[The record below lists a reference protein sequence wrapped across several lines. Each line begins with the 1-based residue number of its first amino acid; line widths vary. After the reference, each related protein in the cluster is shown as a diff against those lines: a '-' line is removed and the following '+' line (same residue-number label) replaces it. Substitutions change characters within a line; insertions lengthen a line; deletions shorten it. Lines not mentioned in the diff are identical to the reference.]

1 MANVV
6 TQNQI
11 TREIKGDIFAAL
23 RTALTAPASSK
34 SKKSWTEAFIEQMLA
49 EARKEPSGPLG
60 QLVAKQIMQE
70 DILSKLDAET
80 DKALA
85 KDVDFL
91 EYRLMKLLYDKQR
104 EVFLDDMIHKKIL
117 IGSRRIGKC
126 WGKGTLIRKFDGST
140 VAVEDIKVGDVL
152 MSPDSLPVTVLSTT
166 TGKDT
171 MYKVYANVRNSKVE
185 FICNSAHILTVKRTC
200 KYTWRGYKF
209 GEVYDIPLNEFIS
222 FPKRE
227 QEHFSLY
234 RAEIE
239 YPEQKHNIDP
249 YLLGLWLGDGDK
261 NCPQITIED
270 QESDL
275 INYIKANYD
284 YYVKIDTRR
293 HNVKTYYLRG
303 IIDFFREENLIS
315 NKHIPKSYKIDSRE
329 NRLKVLAGLIDSDGY
344 LLKGMR
350 SIEISSSN
358 ETLKDDIFELCNSL
372 GFKTLIR
379 SKQAKLYGVP
389 KKVNYVITI
398 KGNLDEI
405 PNVLQRKHTSNSKQ
419 RPVYGFSIEE
429 IGPGDYYGFT
439 VTGNG
444 RVILADYIVTHNTTV
459 ATRLMVKDCIRPN
472 RHALFIGLK
481 FETAINLAFDETV
494 RVAESVG
501 LVITKKSKNDGNI
514 EFTNGSKITFKGN
527 YTVRDQDT
535 NFQGDH
541 YSLVVIDEVQSQ
553 KNVQHLI
560 DDLLRPAMTDY
571 PDSTMLLTGTP
582 PRIKGTYAEKI
593 WKEFKGW
600 KHYSWT
606 MAENPFI
613 INESHTVESIIEDI
627 CKEKGITPDAPFIKR
642 EYFGSWEYDLE
653 SMVFK
658 DYQKYK
664 EIPATFIPTDIA
676 IGTDYGFSDYNSII
690 ALAYNRTTS
699 QAYVIS
705 ERKFNKA
712 TVTDIINACK
722 EVFEY
727 CKKFA
732 IERNSN
738 FDFAK
743 LAFYCDTSDQS
754 ITYELNT
761 NYKIPAYNCYK
772 YDKKMAI
779 AQLSDW
785 CRTGKIMIPEDGILQ
800 DEFERTVYK
809 RDEQDNI
816 TSEIDD
822 DLFHPDAT
830 DALLYASR
838 QYAYDCGY
846 DSGGQSS
853 DKERKAEEARM
864 STLPSWARGDYD

>member
-1 MANVV
+1 
-6 TQNQI
+6 
-11 TREIKGDIFAAL
+11 
-23 RTALTAPASSK
+23 
-34 SKKSWTEAFIEQMLA
+34 
-49 EARKEPSGPLG
+49 
-60 QLVAKQIMQE
+60 MQE

-117 IGSRRIGKC
+117 IGSRRLGKT
-126 WGKGTLIRKFDGST
+126 TL
-140 VAVEDIKVGDVL
+140 
-152 MSPDSLPVTVLSTT
+152 
-166 TGKDT
+166 
-171 MYKVYANVRNSKVE
+171 
-185 FICNSAHILTVKRTC
+185 
-200 KYTWRGYKF
+200 
-209 GEVYDIPLNEFIS
+209 
-222 FPKRE
+222 
-227 QEHFSLY
+227 
-234 RAEIE
+234 
-239 YPEQKHNIDP
+239 
-249 YLLGLWLGDGDK
+249 
-261 NCPQITIED
+261 
-270 QESDL
+270 
-275 INYIKANYD
+275 
-284 YYVKIDTRR
+284 
-293 HNVKTYYLRG
+293 
-303 IIDFFREENLIS
+303 
-315 NKHIPKSYKIDSRE
+315 
-329 NRLKVLAGLIDSDGY
+329 
-344 LLKGMR
+344 
-350 SIEISSSN
+350 
-358 ETLKDDIFELCNSL
+358 
-372 GFKTLIR
+372 
-379 SKQAKLYGVP
+379 
-389 KKVNYVITI
+389 
-398 KGNLDEI
+398 
-405 PNVLQRKHTSNSKQ
+405 
-419 RPVYGFSIEE
+419 
-429 IGPGDYYGFT
+429 
-439 VTGNG
+439 
-444 RVILADYIVTHNTTV
+444 

-606 MAENPFI
+606 MADNPFI
-613 INESHTVESIIEDI
+613 INENHTVESIIEDI

-690 ALAYNRTTS
+690 ALAYNRTTN

-785 CRTGKIMIPEDGILQ
+785 CRTGKIMIPEDGVLQ

>member
-11 TREIKGDIFAAL
+11 NKAVKGDIYAAL

-117 IGSRRIGKC
+117 IGSRRIGKT
-126 WGKGTLIRKFDGST
+126 TLS
-140 VAVEDIKVGDVL
+140 
-152 MSPDSLPVTVLSTT
+152 
-166 TGKDT
+166 
-171 MYKVYANVRNSKVE
+171 
-185 FICNSAHILTVKRTC
+185 
-200 KYTWRGYKF
+200 
-209 GEVYDIPLNEFIS
+209 
-222 FPKRE
+222 
-227 QEHFSLY
+227 
-234 RAEIE
+234 
-239 YPEQKHNIDP
+239 
-249 YLLGLWLGDGDK
+249 
-261 NCPQITIED
+261 
-270 QESDL
+270 
-275 INYIKANYD
+275 
-284 YYVKIDTRR
+284 
-293 HNVKTYYLRG
+293 
-303 IIDFFREENLIS
+303 
-315 NKHIPKSYKIDSRE
+315 
-329 NRLKVLAGLIDSDGY
+329 
-344 LLKGMR
+344 
-350 SIEISSSN
+350 
-358 ETLKDDIFELCNSL
+358 
-372 GFKTLIR
+372 
-379 SKQAKLYGVP
+379 
-389 KKVNYVITI
+389 
-398 KGNLDEI
+398 
-405 PNVLQRKHTSNSKQ
+405 
-419 RPVYGFSIEE
+419 
-429 IGPGDYYGFT
+429 
-439 VTGNG
+439 
-444 RVILADYIVTHNTTV
+444 
-459 ATRLMVKDCIRPN
+459 TRLMVKDCIRPN

-613 INESHTVESIIEDI
+613 INENHTVESIIEDI
-627 CKEKGITPDAPFIKR
+627 CREKGITPDTPFIKR

-664 EIPATFIPTDIA
+664 EIPVTFIPTDIA

>member
-117 IGSRRIGKC
+117 IGSRRLGKT
-126 WGKGTLIRKFDGST
+126 TL
-140 VAVEDIKVGDVL
+140 
-152 MSPDSLPVTVLSTT
+152 
-166 TGKDT
+166 
-171 MYKVYANVRNSKVE
+171 
-185 FICNSAHILTVKRTC
+185 
-200 KYTWRGYKF
+200 
-209 GEVYDIPLNEFIS
+209 
-222 FPKRE
+222 
-227 QEHFSLY
+227 
-234 RAEIE
+234 
-239 YPEQKHNIDP
+239 
-249 YLLGLWLGDGDK
+249 
-261 NCPQITIED
+261 
-270 QESDL
+270 
-275 INYIKANYD
+275 
-284 YYVKIDTRR
+284 
-293 HNVKTYYLRG
+293 
-303 IIDFFREENLIS
+303 
-315 NKHIPKSYKIDSRE
+315 
-329 NRLKVLAGLIDSDGY
+329 
-344 LLKGMR
+344 
-350 SIEISSSN
+350 
-358 ETLKDDIFELCNSL
+358 
-372 GFKTLIR
+372 
-379 SKQAKLYGVP
+379 
-389 KKVNYVITI
+389 
-398 KGNLDEI
+398 
-405 PNVLQRKHTSNSKQ
+405 
-419 RPVYGFSIEE
+419 
-429 IGPGDYYGFT
+429 
-439 VTGNG
+439 
-444 RVILADYIVTHNTTV
+444 

-560 DDLLRPAMTDY
+560 DDLLRPAMADY

-606 MAENPFI
+606 MADNPFI
-613 INESHTVESIIEDI
+613 INENHTVESIIEDI
-627 CKEKGITPDAPFIKR
+627 CKEKGITPDTPFIKR

-722 EVFEY
+722 EVFEF

>member
-34 SKKSWTEAFIEQMLA
+34 SKKSWTEAFIEQMLS

-117 IGSRRIGKC
+117 IGSRRIGKT
-126 WGKGTLIRKFDGST
+126 TL
-140 VAVEDIKVGDVL
+140 
-152 MSPDSLPVTVLSTT
+152 
-166 TGKDT
+166 
-171 MYKVYANVRNSKVE
+171 
-185 FICNSAHILTVKRTC
+185 
-200 KYTWRGYKF
+200 
-209 GEVYDIPLNEFIS
+209 
-222 FPKRE
+222 
-227 QEHFSLY
+227 
-234 RAEIE
+234 
-239 YPEQKHNIDP
+239 
-249 YLLGLWLGDGDK
+249 
-261 NCPQITIED
+261 
-270 QESDL
+270 
-275 INYIKANYD
+275 
-284 YYVKIDTRR
+284 
-293 HNVKTYYLRG
+293 
-303 IIDFFREENLIS
+303 
-315 NKHIPKSYKIDSRE
+315 
-329 NRLKVLAGLIDSDGY
+329 
-344 LLKGMR
+344 
-350 SIEISSSN
+350 
-358 ETLKDDIFELCNSL
+358 
-372 GFKTLIR
+372 
-379 SKQAKLYGVP
+379 
-389 KKVNYVITI
+389 
-398 KGNLDEI
+398 
-405 PNVLQRKHTSNSKQ
+405 
-419 RPVYGFSIEE
+419 
-429 IGPGDYYGFT
+429 
-439 VTGNG
+439 
-444 RVILADYIVTHNTTV
+444 

-481 FETAINLAFDETV
+481 FETAINLAFDETL

-501 LVITKKSKNDGNI
+501 LVISKKSKNDGNI

-541 YSLVVIDEVQSQ
+541 YSLVIIDEVQSQ

-606 MAENPFI
+606 MADNPFI
-613 INESHTVESIIEDI
+613 INENHTVESIIEDI
-627 CKEKGITPDAPFIKR
+627 CKEKGITPDTPFIKR

-699 QAYVIS
+699 QAYVIN

-779 AQLSDW
+779 AQLADW
-785 CRTGKIMIPEDGILQ
+785 CRTGKIMIPEDGVLQ

-846 DSGGQSS
+846 DSGGQST

>member
-6 TQNQI
+6 TQNQV
-11 TREIKGDIFAAL
+11 TRAIKGDIYSAL
-23 RTALTAPASSK
+23 RSALVAPSSSK
-34 SKKSWTEAFIEQMLA
+34 SKKSWTESFIEQMLS
-49 EARKEPSGPLG
+49 EAKKEPSGPLG

-91 EYRLMKLLYDKQR
+91 EYRLMKQLYDRQR
-104 EVFLDDMIHKKIL
+104 DVYLDDMIHKKII
-117 IGSRRIGKC
+117 IGSRRIGKT
-126 WGKGTLIRKFDGST
+126 TL
-140 VAVEDIKVGDVL
+140 
-152 MSPDSLPVTVLSTT
+152 
-166 TGKDT
+166 
-171 MYKVYANVRNSKVE
+171 
-185 FICNSAHILTVKRTC
+185 
-200 KYTWRGYKF
+200 
-209 GEVYDIPLNEFIS
+209 
-222 FPKRE
+222 
-227 QEHFSLY
+227 
-234 RAEIE
+234 
-239 YPEQKHNIDP
+239 
-249 YLLGLWLGDGDK
+249 
-261 NCPQITIED
+261 
-270 QESDL
+270 
-275 INYIKANYD
+275 
-284 YYVKIDTRR
+284 
-293 HNVKTYYLRG
+293 
-303 IIDFFREENLIS
+303 
-315 NKHIPKSYKIDSRE
+315 
-329 NRLKVLAGLIDSDGY
+329 
-344 LLKGMR
+344 
-350 SIEISSSN
+350 
-358 ETLKDDIFELCNSL
+358 
-372 GFKTLIR
+372 
-379 SKQAKLYGVP
+379 
-389 KKVNYVITI
+389 
-398 KGNLDEI
+398 
-405 PNVLQRKHTSNSKQ
+405 
-419 RPVYGFSIEE
+419 
-429 IGPGDYYGFT
+429 
-439 VTGNG
+439 
-444 RVILADYIVTHNTTV
+444 

-494 RVAESVG
+494 RMAESIG

-541 YSLVVIDEVQSQ
+541 YSLVIVDEVQSQ
-553 KNVQHLI
+553 KNVQHLL
-560 DDLLRPAMTDY
+560 DDLIRPAMSDY
-571 PDSTMLLTGTP
+571 ADSTIVLTGTP
-582 PRIKGTYAEKI
+582 PRIKGTYAEKV

-613 INESHTVESIIEDI
+613 INENHTVESMIEDI
-627 CKEKGITPDAPFIKR
+627 CREKEITPDAPFIKR
-642 EYFGSWEYDLE
+642 EYFGSWEYDTE

-658 DYQKYK
+658 DFKVYK
-664 EIPATFIPTDIA
+664 ELPKTFIPTDIA

-690 ALAYNRTTS
+690 ALAYNRTTG
-699 QAYVIS
+699 QAYVIN
-705 ERKFNKA
+705 EKKFNKA

-722 EVFEY
+722 EVYEF

-785 CRTGKIMIPEDGILQ
+785 CRTGKIMVLENGALQ

-822 DLFHPDAT
+822 DLFHPDAM

-846 DSGGQSS
+846 EIGGESS
-853 DKERKAEEARM
+853 DKERKAEEAKM
-864 STLPSWARGDYD
+864 ATLPSWARGDYE

>member
-1 MANVV
+1 MANIV
-6 TQNQI
+6 TQKQI
-11 TREIKGDIFAAL
+11 NKQVKGDIYAAL

-34 SKKSWTEAFIEQMLA
+34 SKQSWTEAFIKQMLD

-60 QLVAKQIMQE
+60 QLVARQIMQE
-70 DILSKLDAET
+70 DILTKLDAET

-117 IGSRRIGKC
+117 IGSRRIGKT
-126 WGKGTLIRKFDGST
+126 TL
-140 VAVEDIKVGDVL
+140 
-152 MSPDSLPVTVLSTT
+152 
-166 TGKDT
+166 
-171 MYKVYANVRNSKVE
+171 
-185 FICNSAHILTVKRTC
+185 
-200 KYTWRGYKF
+200 
-209 GEVYDIPLNEFIS
+209 
-222 FPKRE
+222 
-227 QEHFSLY
+227 
-234 RAEIE
+234 
-239 YPEQKHNIDP
+239 
-249 YLLGLWLGDGDK
+249 
-261 NCPQITIED
+261 
-270 QESDL
+270 
-275 INYIKANYD
+275 
-284 YYVKIDTRR
+284 
-293 HNVKTYYLRG
+293 
-303 IIDFFREENLIS
+303 
-315 NKHIPKSYKIDSRE
+315 
-329 NRLKVLAGLIDSDGY
+329 
-344 LLKGMR
+344 
-350 SIEISSSN
+350 
-358 ETLKDDIFELCNSL
+358 
-372 GFKTLIR
+372 
-379 SKQAKLYGVP
+379 
-389 KKVNYVITI
+389 
-398 KGNLDEI
+398 
-405 PNVLQRKHTSNSKQ
+405 
-419 RPVYGFSIEE
+419 
-429 IGPGDYYGFT
+429 
-439 VTGNG
+439 
-444 RVILADYIVTHNTTV
+444 

-481 FETAINLAFDETV
+481 FETAINLAFDETL

-501 LVITKKSKNDGNI
+501 LVISKKSKNDGNI

-541 YSLVVIDEVQSQ
+541 YSLVIIDEVQSQ

-606 MAENPFI
+606 MESNPFI
-613 INESHTVESIIEDI
+613 INENHTVESIIEDI

-642 EYFGSWEYDLE
+642 VYFGSWEYDTDA
-653 SMVFK
+653 MVFK
-658 DYQKYK
+658 GYQKYK

-690 ALAYNRTTS
+690 ALAYNRTTG
-699 QAYVIS
+699 QAYVIN
-705 ERKFNKA
+705 EKKFNKA
-712 TVTDIINACK
+712 TVTDIVNACK
-722 EVFEY
+722 EVFEF

-779 AQLSDW
+779 AQLADW
-785 CRTGKIMIPEDGILQ
+785 CRTGKILVLEDGALQ

-809 RDEQDNI
+809 RDDQDNI

-838 QYAYDCGY
+838 QFAYDCGY
-846 DSGGQSS
+846 ESGGQST

-864 STLPSWARGDYD
+864 STLPSWARGDYE

>member
-117 IGSRRIGKC
+117 IGSRRIGKT
-126 WGKGTLIRKFDGST
+126 TL
-140 VAVEDIKVGDVL
+140 
-152 MSPDSLPVTVLSTT
+152 
-166 TGKDT
+166 
-171 MYKVYANVRNSKVE
+171 
-185 FICNSAHILTVKRTC
+185 
-200 KYTWRGYKF
+200 
-209 GEVYDIPLNEFIS
+209 
-222 FPKRE
+222 
-227 QEHFSLY
+227 
-234 RAEIE
+234 
-239 YPEQKHNIDP
+239 
-249 YLLGLWLGDGDK
+249 
-261 NCPQITIED
+261 
-270 QESDL
+270 
-275 INYIKANYD
+275 
-284 YYVKIDTRR
+284 
-293 HNVKTYYLRG
+293 
-303 IIDFFREENLIS
+303 
-315 NKHIPKSYKIDSRE
+315 
-329 NRLKVLAGLIDSDGY
+329 
-344 LLKGMR
+344 
-350 SIEISSSN
+350 
-358 ETLKDDIFELCNSL
+358 
-372 GFKTLIR
+372 
-379 SKQAKLYGVP
+379 
-389 KKVNYVITI
+389 
-398 KGNLDEI
+398 
-405 PNVLQRKHTSNSKQ
+405 
-419 RPVYGFSIEE
+419 
-429 IGPGDYYGFT
+429 
-439 VTGNG
+439 
-444 RVILADYIVTHNTTV
+444 

-481 FETAINLAFDETV
+481 FETAINLAFDETL

-501 LVITKKSKNDGNI
+501 LVISKKSKNDGNI

-541 YSLVVIDEVQSQ
+541 YSLVIIDEVQSQ

-606 MAENPFI
+606 MADNPFI
-613 INESHTVESIIEDI
+613 INENHTVESIIEDI
-627 CKEKGITPDAPFIKR
+627 CKEKGITPDTPFIKR

-779 AQLSDW
+779 AQLADW
-785 CRTGKIMIPEDGILQ
+785 CRTGKIMIPEDGVLQ

>member
-117 IGSRRIGKC
+117 IGSRRLGKT
-126 WGKGTLIRKFDGST
+126 TL
-140 VAVEDIKVGDVL
+140 
-152 MSPDSLPVTVLSTT
+152 
-166 TGKDT
+166 
-171 MYKVYANVRNSKVE
+171 
-185 FICNSAHILTVKRTC
+185 
-200 KYTWRGYKF
+200 
-209 GEVYDIPLNEFIS
+209 
-222 FPKRE
+222 
-227 QEHFSLY
+227 
-234 RAEIE
+234 
-239 YPEQKHNIDP
+239 
-249 YLLGLWLGDGDK
+249 
-261 NCPQITIED
+261 
-270 QESDL
+270 
-275 INYIKANYD
+275 
-284 YYVKIDTRR
+284 
-293 HNVKTYYLRG
+293 
-303 IIDFFREENLIS
+303 
-315 NKHIPKSYKIDSRE
+315 
-329 NRLKVLAGLIDSDGY
+329 
-344 LLKGMR
+344 
-350 SIEISSSN
+350 
-358 ETLKDDIFELCNSL
+358 
-372 GFKTLIR
+372 
-379 SKQAKLYGVP
+379 
-389 KKVNYVITI
+389 
-398 KGNLDEI
+398 
-405 PNVLQRKHTSNSKQ
+405 
-419 RPVYGFSIEE
+419 
-429 IGPGDYYGFT
+429 
-439 VTGNG
+439 
-444 RVILADYIVTHNTTV
+444 

-560 DDLLRPAMTDY
+560 DDLLRPAMADY

-606 MAENPFI
+606 MADNPFI
-613 INESHTVESIIEDI
+613 INENHTVESIIEDI
-627 CKEKGITPDAPFIKR
+627 CKEKGITPDTPFIKR

-699 QAYVIS
+699 QAYVIN

-722 EVFEY
+722 EVFEF

-779 AQLSDW
+779 AQLADW

>member
-1 MANVV
+1 MTNVV

-11 TREIKGDIFAAL
+11 TREIKGDIYAAL

-70 DILSKLDAET
+70 DILTKLDAET

-117 IGSRRIGKC
+117 IGSRRIGKT
-126 WGKGTLIRKFDGST
+126 TL
-140 VAVEDIKVGDVL
+140 
-152 MSPDSLPVTVLSTT
+152 
-166 TGKDT
+166 
-171 MYKVYANVRNSKVE
+171 
-185 FICNSAHILTVKRTC
+185 
-200 KYTWRGYKF
+200 
-209 GEVYDIPLNEFIS
+209 
-222 FPKRE
+222 
-227 QEHFSLY
+227 
-234 RAEIE
+234 
-239 YPEQKHNIDP
+239 
-249 YLLGLWLGDGDK
+249 
-261 NCPQITIED
+261 
-270 QESDL
+270 
-275 INYIKANYD
+275 
-284 YYVKIDTRR
+284 
-293 HNVKTYYLRG
+293 
-303 IIDFFREENLIS
+303 
-315 NKHIPKSYKIDSRE
+315 
-329 NRLKVLAGLIDSDGY
+329 
-344 LLKGMR
+344 
-350 SIEISSSN
+350 
-358 ETLKDDIFELCNSL
+358 
-372 GFKTLIR
+372 
-379 SKQAKLYGVP
+379 
-389 KKVNYVITI
+389 
-398 KGNLDEI
+398 
-405 PNVLQRKHTSNSKQ
+405 
-419 RPVYGFSIEE
+419 
-429 IGPGDYYGFT
+429 
-439 VTGNG
+439 
-444 RVILADYIVTHNTTV
+444 

-481 FETAINLAFDETV
+481 FETAINLAFDETL

-501 LVITKKSKNDGNI
+501 LVISKKSKNDGNI

-541 YSLVVIDEVQSQ
+541 YSLVIIDEVQSQ

-606 MAENPFI
+606 MESNPFI
-613 INESHTVESIIEDI
+613 INENHTVESIIEDI
-627 CKEKGITPDAPFIKR
+627 CKEKGITPDTPFIKR

-738 FDFAK
+738 FDFSK

-846 DSGGQSS
+846 DSGGQST

>member
-1 MANVV
+1 MTNVV
-6 TQNQI
+6 TQNKI
-11 TREIKGDIFAAL
+11 TREIKGDIYAAL

-117 IGSRRIGKC
+117 IGSRRIGKT
-126 WGKGTLIRKFDGST
+126 TLS
-140 VAVEDIKVGDVL
+140 
-152 MSPDSLPVTVLSTT
+152 
-166 TGKDT
+166 
-171 MYKVYANVRNSKVE
+171 
-185 FICNSAHILTVKRTC
+185 
-200 KYTWRGYKF
+200 
-209 GEVYDIPLNEFIS
+209 
-222 FPKRE
+222 
-227 QEHFSLY
+227 
-234 RAEIE
+234 
-239 YPEQKHNIDP
+239 
-249 YLLGLWLGDGDK
+249 
-261 NCPQITIED
+261 
-270 QESDL
+270 
-275 INYIKANYD
+275 
-284 YYVKIDTRR
+284 
-293 HNVKTYYLRG
+293 
-303 IIDFFREENLIS
+303 
-315 NKHIPKSYKIDSRE
+315 
-329 NRLKVLAGLIDSDGY
+329 
-344 LLKGMR
+344 
-350 SIEISSSN
+350 
-358 ETLKDDIFELCNSL
+358 
-372 GFKTLIR
+372 
-379 SKQAKLYGVP
+379 
-389 KKVNYVITI
+389 
-398 KGNLDEI
+398 
-405 PNVLQRKHTSNSKQ
+405 
-419 RPVYGFSIEE
+419 
-429 IGPGDYYGFT
+429 
-439 VTGNG
+439 
-444 RVILADYIVTHNTTV
+444 
-459 ATRLMVKDCIRPN
+459 TRLMVKDCIRPN

-613 INESHTVESIIEDI
+613 INENHTVESIIEDI
-627 CKEKGITPDAPFIKR
+627 CREKGITPDTPFIKR

>member
-1 MANVV
+1 MANNVV

-11 TREIKGDIFAAL
+11 TRAIKGDIYSAL
-23 RTALTAPASSK
+23 RSALVAPSSSK
-34 SKKSWTEAFIEQMLA
+34 SKKSWTESFIEQMLS
-49 EARKEPSGPLG
+49 EAKKEPSGPLG
-60 QLVAKQIMQE
+60 QLVARQIMQE

-91 EYRLMKLLYDKQR
+91 EYRLMKQLYDRQR
-104 EVFLDDMIHKKIL
+104 DVYLDDMIHKKII
-117 IGSRRIGKC
+117 IGSRRIGKT
-126 WGKGTLIRKFDGST
+126 TL
-140 VAVEDIKVGDVL
+140 
-152 MSPDSLPVTVLSTT
+152 
-166 TGKDT
+166 
-171 MYKVYANVRNSKVE
+171 
-185 FICNSAHILTVKRTC
+185 
-200 KYTWRGYKF
+200 
-209 GEVYDIPLNEFIS
+209 
-222 FPKRE
+222 
-227 QEHFSLY
+227 
-234 RAEIE
+234 
-239 YPEQKHNIDP
+239 
-249 YLLGLWLGDGDK
+249 
-261 NCPQITIED
+261 
-270 QESDL
+270 
-275 INYIKANYD
+275 
-284 YYVKIDTRR
+284 
-293 HNVKTYYLRG
+293 
-303 IIDFFREENLIS
+303 
-315 NKHIPKSYKIDSRE
+315 
-329 NRLKVLAGLIDSDGY
+329 
-344 LLKGMR
+344 
-350 SIEISSSN
+350 
-358 ETLKDDIFELCNSL
+358 
-372 GFKTLIR
+372 
-379 SKQAKLYGVP
+379 
-389 KKVNYVITI
+389 
-398 KGNLDEI
+398 
-405 PNVLQRKHTSNSKQ
+405 
-419 RPVYGFSIEE
+419 
-429 IGPGDYYGFT
+429 
-439 VTGNG
+439 
-444 RVILADYIVTHNTTV
+444 

-494 RVAESVG
+494 RMAESIG

-541 YSLVVIDEVQSQ
+541 YSLVIVDEVQSQ
-553 KNVQHLI
+553 KNVQHLL
-560 DDLLRPAMTDY
+560 DDLIRPAMSDY
-571 PDSTMLLTGTP
+571 ADSTIVLTGTP
-582 PRIKGTYAEKI
+582 PRIKGTYAEKV

-613 INESHTVESIIEDI
+613 INENHTVDSMIEDI
-627 CKEKGITPDAPFIKR
+627 CREKGITPDAPFIKR
-642 EYFGSWEYDLE
+642 EYFGSWEYDTE

-658 DYQKYK
+658 DFKTYK
-664 EIPATFIPTDIA
+664 ELPKTFIPTDIA

-690 ALAYNRTTS
+690 ALAYNRTTG
-699 QAYVIS
+699 QAYVIN
-705 ERKFNKA
+705 EKKFNKA
-712 TVTDIINACK
+712 TVTDIIGACK
-722 EVFEY
+722 EVYEF

-761 NYKIPAYNCYK
+761 NYKIPAFNCYK

-785 CRTGKIMIPEDGILQ
+785 CRTGKIMVLENGALQ

-822 DLFHPDAT
+822 DLFHPDAM

-846 DSGGQSS
+846 ESGGEST
-853 DKERKAEEARM
+853 DKERKAEEAKM
-864 STLPSWARGDYD
+864 ATLPSWARGDYE

>member
-1 MANVV
+1 MANNVV
-6 TQNQI
+6 TQNQV
-11 TREIKGDIFAAL
+11 TRQIKGDIYSAL
-23 RTALTAPASSK
+23 RSALVAPSSSK
-34 SKKSWTEAFIEQMLA
+34 SKKSWTESFIEQMLS
-49 EARKEPSGPLG
+49 EAKKEPSGPLG

-91 EYRLMKLLYDKQR
+91 EYRLMKQLYDRQR
-104 EVFLDDMIHKKIL
+104 DVYLDDMIHKKII
-117 IGSRRIGKC
+117 IGSRRIGKT
-126 WGKGTLIRKFDGST
+126 TL
-140 VAVEDIKVGDVL
+140 
-152 MSPDSLPVTVLSTT
+152 
-166 TGKDT
+166 
-171 MYKVYANVRNSKVE
+171 
-185 FICNSAHILTVKRTC
+185 
-200 KYTWRGYKF
+200 
-209 GEVYDIPLNEFIS
+209 
-222 FPKRE
+222 
-227 QEHFSLY
+227 
-234 RAEIE
+234 
-239 YPEQKHNIDP
+239 
-249 YLLGLWLGDGDK
+249 
-261 NCPQITIED
+261 
-270 QESDL
+270 
-275 INYIKANYD
+275 
-284 YYVKIDTRR
+284 
-293 HNVKTYYLRG
+293 
-303 IIDFFREENLIS
+303 
-315 NKHIPKSYKIDSRE
+315 
-329 NRLKVLAGLIDSDGY
+329 
-344 LLKGMR
+344 
-350 SIEISSSN
+350 
-358 ETLKDDIFELCNSL
+358 
-372 GFKTLIR
+372 
-379 SKQAKLYGVP
+379 
-389 KKVNYVITI
+389 
-398 KGNLDEI
+398 
-405 PNVLQRKHTSNSKQ
+405 
-419 RPVYGFSIEE
+419 
-429 IGPGDYYGFT
+429 
-439 VTGNG
+439 
-444 RVILADYIVTHNTTV
+444 

-494 RVAESVG
+494 RMAESIG

-541 YSLVVIDEVQSQ
+541 YSLVIVDEVQSQ
-553 KNVQHLI
+553 KNVQHLL
-560 DDLLRPAMTDY
+560 DDLIRPAMSDY
-571 PDSTMLLTGTP
+571 ADSTIVLTGTP
-582 PRIKGTYAEKI
+582 PRIKGTYAEKV

-613 INESHTVESIIEDI
+613 INENHTVESMIEDI
-627 CKEKGITPDAPFIKR
+627 CREKGITPDAPFIKR
-642 EYFGSWEYDLE
+642 EYFGSWEYDTE

-658 DYQKYK
+658 DFKVYK
-664 EIPATFIPTDIA
+664 ELPKTFIPTDIA

-690 ALAYNRTTS
+690 ALAYNRTTG
-699 QAYVIS
+699 QAYVIN
-705 ERKFNKA
+705 EKKFNKA

-722 EVFEY
+722 EVYEF

-785 CRTGKIMIPEDGILQ
+785 CRTGKIMVLENGALQ

-822 DLFHPDAT
+822 DLFHPDAM

-846 DSGGQSS
+846 EIGGEST
-853 DKERKAEEARM
+853 DKERKAEEAKM
-864 STLPSWARGDYD
+864 ATLPSWARGDYE

>member
-117 IGSRRIGKC
+117 IGSRRIGKT
-126 WGKGTLIRKFDGST
+126 TLS
-140 VAVEDIKVGDVL
+140 
-152 MSPDSLPVTVLSTT
+152 
-166 TGKDT
+166 
-171 MYKVYANVRNSKVE
+171 
-185 FICNSAHILTVKRTC
+185 
-200 KYTWRGYKF
+200 
-209 GEVYDIPLNEFIS
+209 
-222 FPKRE
+222 
-227 QEHFSLY
+227 
-234 RAEIE
+234 
-239 YPEQKHNIDP
+239 
-249 YLLGLWLGDGDK
+249 
-261 NCPQITIED
+261 
-270 QESDL
+270 
-275 INYIKANYD
+275 
-284 YYVKIDTRR
+284 
-293 HNVKTYYLRG
+293 
-303 IIDFFREENLIS
+303 
-315 NKHIPKSYKIDSRE
+315 
-329 NRLKVLAGLIDSDGY
+329 
-344 LLKGMR
+344 
-350 SIEISSSN
+350 
-358 ETLKDDIFELCNSL
+358 
-372 GFKTLIR
+372 
-379 SKQAKLYGVP
+379 
-389 KKVNYVITI
+389 
-398 KGNLDEI
+398 
-405 PNVLQRKHTSNSKQ
+405 
-419 RPVYGFSIEE
+419 
-429 IGPGDYYGFT
+429 
-439 VTGNG
+439 
-444 RVILADYIVTHNTTV
+444 
-459 ATRLMVKDCIRPN
+459 TRLMVKDCIRPN

-613 INESHTVESIIEDI
+613 INENHTVESIIEDI
-627 CKEKGITPDAPFIKR
+627 CREKGITPDTPFIKR

-664 EIPATFIPTDIA
+664 EIPAAFIPTDIA

>member
-6 TQNQI
+6 TQNKI
-11 TREIKGDIFAAL
+11 TREIKGDIYSAL

-85 KDVDFL
+85 KDIDFL

-117 IGSRRIGKC
+117 IGSRRIGKT
-126 WGKGTLIRKFDGST
+126 TL
-140 VAVEDIKVGDVL
+140 
-152 MSPDSLPVTVLSTT
+152 
-166 TGKDT
+166 
-171 MYKVYANVRNSKVE
+171 
-185 FICNSAHILTVKRTC
+185 
-200 KYTWRGYKF
+200 
-209 GEVYDIPLNEFIS
+209 
-222 FPKRE
+222 
-227 QEHFSLY
+227 
-234 RAEIE
+234 
-239 YPEQKHNIDP
+239 
-249 YLLGLWLGDGDK
+249 
-261 NCPQITIED
+261 
-270 QESDL
+270 
-275 INYIKANYD
+275 
-284 YYVKIDTRR
+284 
-293 HNVKTYYLRG
+293 
-303 IIDFFREENLIS
+303 
-315 NKHIPKSYKIDSRE
+315 
-329 NRLKVLAGLIDSDGY
+329 
-344 LLKGMR
+344 
-350 SIEISSSN
+350 
-358 ETLKDDIFELCNSL
+358 
-372 GFKTLIR
+372 
-379 SKQAKLYGVP
+379 
-389 KKVNYVITI
+389 
-398 KGNLDEI
+398 
-405 PNVLQRKHTSNSKQ
+405 
-419 RPVYGFSIEE
+419 
-429 IGPGDYYGFT
+429 
-439 VTGNG
+439 
-444 RVILADYIVTHNTTV
+444 

-481 FETAINLAFDETV
+481 FETAINLAFDETL

-501 LVITKKSKNDGNI
+501 LVISKKSKNDGNI

-541 YSLVVIDEVQSQ
+541 YSLVIIDEVQSQ

-606 MAENPFI
+606 MESNPFI
-613 INESHTVESIIEDI
+613 INENHTVESIIEDI
-627 CKEKGITPDAPFIKR
+627 CREKGITPDTPFIKR

-690 ALAYNRTTS
+690 ALAYNRTTG
-699 QAYVIS
+699 QAYVIN
-705 ERKFNKA
+705 ERKFNRA

-722 EVFEY
+722 EVFEF

>member
-6 TQNQI
+6 TQNKI
-11 TREIKGDIFAAL
+11 TREIKGDIYSAL

-85 KDVDFL
+85 KDIDFL

-117 IGSRRIGKC
+117 IGSRRIGKT
-126 WGKGTLIRKFDGST
+126 TL
-140 VAVEDIKVGDVL
+140 
-152 MSPDSLPVTVLSTT
+152 
-166 TGKDT
+166 
-171 MYKVYANVRNSKVE
+171 
-185 FICNSAHILTVKRTC
+185 
-200 KYTWRGYKF
+200 
-209 GEVYDIPLNEFIS
+209 
-222 FPKRE
+222 
-227 QEHFSLY
+227 
-234 RAEIE
+234 
-239 YPEQKHNIDP
+239 
-249 YLLGLWLGDGDK
+249 
-261 NCPQITIED
+261 
-270 QESDL
+270 
-275 INYIKANYD
+275 
-284 YYVKIDTRR
+284 
-293 HNVKTYYLRG
+293 
-303 IIDFFREENLIS
+303 
-315 NKHIPKSYKIDSRE
+315 
-329 NRLKVLAGLIDSDGY
+329 
-344 LLKGMR
+344 
-350 SIEISSSN
+350 
-358 ETLKDDIFELCNSL
+358 
-372 GFKTLIR
+372 
-379 SKQAKLYGVP
+379 
-389 KKVNYVITI
+389 
-398 KGNLDEI
+398 
-405 PNVLQRKHTSNSKQ
+405 
-419 RPVYGFSIEE
+419 
-429 IGPGDYYGFT
+429 
-439 VTGNG
+439 
-444 RVILADYIVTHNTTV
+444 

-481 FETAINLAFDETV
+481 FETAINLAFDETL

-501 LVITKKSKNDGNI
+501 LVISKKSKNDGNI

-541 YSLVVIDEVQSQ
+541 YSLVIIDEVQSQ

-606 MAENPFI
+606 MESNPFI
-613 INESHTVESIIEDI
+613 INENHTVESIIEDI
-627 CKEKGITPDAPFIKR
+627 CKEKGITPDTPFIKR

-690 ALAYNRTTS
+690 ALAYNRTTG
-699 QAYVIS
+699 QAYVIN

-722 EVFEY
+722 EVFEF

-779 AQLSDW
+779 AQLADW

>member
-1 MANVV
+1 MANIV
-6 TQNQI
+6 TQKQI
-11 TREIKGDIFAAL
+11 NKAVKGDIYAAL

-34 SKKSWTEAFIEQMLA
+34 SKQSWTEAFIKQMLD

-60 QLVAKQIMQE
+60 QLVARQIMQE

-117 IGSRRIGKC
+117 IGSRRIGKT
-126 WGKGTLIRKFDGST
+126 TL
-140 VAVEDIKVGDVL
+140 
-152 MSPDSLPVTVLSTT
+152 
-166 TGKDT
+166 
-171 MYKVYANVRNSKVE
+171 
-185 FICNSAHILTVKRTC
+185 
-200 KYTWRGYKF
+200 
-209 GEVYDIPLNEFIS
+209 
-222 FPKRE
+222 
-227 QEHFSLY
+227 
-234 RAEIE
+234 
-239 YPEQKHNIDP
+239 
-249 YLLGLWLGDGDK
+249 
-261 NCPQITIED
+261 
-270 QESDL
+270 
-275 INYIKANYD
+275 
-284 YYVKIDTRR
+284 
-293 HNVKTYYLRG
+293 
-303 IIDFFREENLIS
+303 
-315 NKHIPKSYKIDSRE
+315 
-329 NRLKVLAGLIDSDGY
+329 
-344 LLKGMR
+344 
-350 SIEISSSN
+350 
-358 ETLKDDIFELCNSL
+358 
-372 GFKTLIR
+372 
-379 SKQAKLYGVP
+379 
-389 KKVNYVITI
+389 
-398 KGNLDEI
+398 
-405 PNVLQRKHTSNSKQ
+405 
-419 RPVYGFSIEE
+419 
-429 IGPGDYYGFT
+429 
-439 VTGNG
+439 
-444 RVILADYIVTHNTTV
+444 

-481 FETAINLAFDETV
+481 FETAINLAFDETL

-501 LVITKKSKNDGNI
+501 LVISKKSKNDGNI

-541 YSLVVIDEVQSQ
+541 YSLVIIDEVQSQ

-606 MAENPFI
+606 MESNPFI
-613 INESHTVESIIEDI
+613 INENHTVESIIEDI

-642 EYFGSWEYDLE
+642 EYFGSWEYDTDA
-653 SMVFK
+653 MVFK
-658 DYQKYK
+658 GYQKYK

-690 ALAYNRTTS
+690 ALAYNRTTG
-699 QAYVIS
+699 QAYVIN
-705 ERKFNKA
+705 EKKFNKA
-712 TVTDIINACK
+712 TVTDIVNACK
-722 EVFEY
+722 EVFEF

-779 AQLSDW
+779 AQLADW
-785 CRTGKIMIPEDGILQ
+785 CRTGKILVLEDGALQ

-809 RDEQDNI
+809 RDDQDNI

-838 QYAYDCGY
+838 QFAYDCGY
-846 DSGGQSS
+846 ESGGQST

-864 STLPSWARGDYD
+864 STLPSWARGDYE

>member
-6 TQNQI
+6 TQNKI
-11 TREIKGDIFAAL
+11 TREIKGDIYAAL

-104 EVFLDDMIHKKIL
+104 DVFLDDMIHKKIL
-117 IGSRRIGKC
+117 IGSRRIGKT
-126 WGKGTLIRKFDGST
+126 TL
-140 VAVEDIKVGDVL
+140 
-152 MSPDSLPVTVLSTT
+152 
-166 TGKDT
+166 
-171 MYKVYANVRNSKVE
+171 
-185 FICNSAHILTVKRTC
+185 
-200 KYTWRGYKF
+200 
-209 GEVYDIPLNEFIS
+209 
-222 FPKRE
+222 
-227 QEHFSLY
+227 
-234 RAEIE
+234 
-239 YPEQKHNIDP
+239 
-249 YLLGLWLGDGDK
+249 
-261 NCPQITIED
+261 
-270 QESDL
+270 
-275 INYIKANYD
+275 
-284 YYVKIDTRR
+284 
-293 HNVKTYYLRG
+293 
-303 IIDFFREENLIS
+303 
-315 NKHIPKSYKIDSRE
+315 
-329 NRLKVLAGLIDSDGY
+329 
-344 LLKGMR
+344 
-350 SIEISSSN
+350 
-358 ETLKDDIFELCNSL
+358 
-372 GFKTLIR
+372 
-379 SKQAKLYGVP
+379 
-389 KKVNYVITI
+389 
-398 KGNLDEI
+398 
-405 PNVLQRKHTSNSKQ
+405 
-419 RPVYGFSIEE
+419 
-429 IGPGDYYGFT
+429 
-439 VTGNG
+439 
-444 RVILADYIVTHNTTV
+444 

-481 FETAINLAFDETV
+481 FETAINLAFDETL

-501 LVITKKSKNDGNI
+501 LVISKKSKNDGNI

-541 YSLVVIDEVQSQ
+541 YSLVIIDEVQSQ

-606 MAENPFI
+606 MESNPFI
-613 INESHTVESIIEDI
+613 INENHTVESIIEDI
-627 CKEKGITPDAPFIKR
+627 CREKGITPDTPFIKR

-690 ALAYNRTTS
+690 ALAYNRTTG
-699 QAYVIS
+699 QAYVIN

-779 AQLSDW
+779 AQLADW

-800 DEFERTVYK
+800 DEYERTVYK

>member
-117 IGSRRIGKC
+117 IGSRRIGKT
-126 WGKGTLIRKFDGST
+126 TLS
-140 VAVEDIKVGDVL
+140 
-152 MSPDSLPVTVLSTT
+152 
-166 TGKDT
+166 
-171 MYKVYANVRNSKVE
+171 
-185 FICNSAHILTVKRTC
+185 
-200 KYTWRGYKF
+200 
-209 GEVYDIPLNEFIS
+209 
-222 FPKRE
+222 
-227 QEHFSLY
+227 
-234 RAEIE
+234 
-239 YPEQKHNIDP
+239 
-249 YLLGLWLGDGDK
+249 
-261 NCPQITIED
+261 
-270 QESDL
+270 
-275 INYIKANYD
+275 
-284 YYVKIDTRR
+284 
-293 HNVKTYYLRG
+293 
-303 IIDFFREENLIS
+303 
-315 NKHIPKSYKIDSRE
+315 
-329 NRLKVLAGLIDSDGY
+329 
-344 LLKGMR
+344 
-350 SIEISSSN
+350 
-358 ETLKDDIFELCNSL
+358 
-372 GFKTLIR
+372 
-379 SKQAKLYGVP
+379 
-389 KKVNYVITI
+389 
-398 KGNLDEI
+398 
-405 PNVLQRKHTSNSKQ
+405 
-419 RPVYGFSIEE
+419 
-429 IGPGDYYGFT
+429 
-439 VTGNG
+439 
-444 RVILADYIVTHNTTV
+444 
-459 ATRLMVKDCIRPN
+459 TRLMVKDCIRPN

-606 MAENPFI
+606 MADNPFI
-613 INESHTVESIIEDI
+613 INENHTVESIIEDI
-627 CKEKGITPDAPFIKR
+627 CKEKGITPDTPFIKR

>member
-11 TREIKGDIFAAL
+11 TREIKGDIYAAL

-34 SKKSWTEAFIEQMLA
+34 SKKSWTEGFIEQMLA

-60 QLVAKQIMQE
+60 QLIAKQIMQE

-117 IGSRRIGKC
+117 IGSRRIGKT
-126 WGKGTLIRKFDGST
+126 TL
-140 VAVEDIKVGDVL
+140 
-152 MSPDSLPVTVLSTT
+152 
-166 TGKDT
+166 
-171 MYKVYANVRNSKVE
+171 
-185 FICNSAHILTVKRTC
+185 
-200 KYTWRGYKF
+200 
-209 GEVYDIPLNEFIS
+209 
-222 FPKRE
+222 
-227 QEHFSLY
+227 
-234 RAEIE
+234 
-239 YPEQKHNIDP
+239 
-249 YLLGLWLGDGDK
+249 
-261 NCPQITIED
+261 
-270 QESDL
+270 
-275 INYIKANYD
+275 
-284 YYVKIDTRR
+284 
-293 HNVKTYYLRG
+293 
-303 IIDFFREENLIS
+303 
-315 NKHIPKSYKIDSRE
+315 
-329 NRLKVLAGLIDSDGY
+329 
-344 LLKGMR
+344 
-350 SIEISSSN
+350 
-358 ETLKDDIFELCNSL
+358 
-372 GFKTLIR
+372 
-379 SKQAKLYGVP
+379 
-389 KKVNYVITI
+389 
-398 KGNLDEI
+398 
-405 PNVLQRKHTSNSKQ
+405 
-419 RPVYGFSIEE
+419 
-429 IGPGDYYGFT
+429 
-439 VTGNG
+439 
-444 RVILADYIVTHNTTV
+444 

-481 FETAINLAFDETV
+481 FETAINLAFDETL

-501 LVITKKSKNDGNI
+501 LVISKKSKNDGNI

-541 YSLVVIDEVQSQ
+541 YSLVIIDEVQSQ

-606 MAENPFI
+606 MESNPFI
-613 INESHTVESIIEDI
+613 INENHTVESIIEDI

-642 EYFGSWEYDLE
+642 EYFGSWEYDTDA
-653 SMVFK
+653 MVFK

-664 EIPATFIPTDIA
+664 EVPATFIPTDIA

-690 ALAYNRTTS
+690 ALAYNRTTG
-699 QAYVIS
+699 QAYVIN
-705 ERKFNKA
+705 EKKFNKA
-712 TVTDIINACK
+712 TVTDIVNACK
-722 EVFEY
+722 EVFEF

-779 AQLSDW
+779 AQLADW
-785 CRTGKIMIPEDGILQ
+785 CRTGKILVLEDGALQ

>member
-11 TREIKGDIFAAL
+11 TREIKGDIYAAL

-85 KDVDFL
+85 KDIDFL

-104 EVFLDDMIHKKIL
+104 EVFLDDMIHRKIL
-117 IGSRRIGKC
+117 IGSRRIGKT
-126 WGKGTLIRKFDGST
+126 TL
-140 VAVEDIKVGDVL
+140 
-152 MSPDSLPVTVLSTT
+152 
-166 TGKDT
+166 
-171 MYKVYANVRNSKVE
+171 
-185 FICNSAHILTVKRTC
+185 
-200 KYTWRGYKF
+200 
-209 GEVYDIPLNEFIS
+209 
-222 FPKRE
+222 
-227 QEHFSLY
+227 
-234 RAEIE
+234 
-239 YPEQKHNIDP
+239 
-249 YLLGLWLGDGDK
+249 
-261 NCPQITIED
+261 
-270 QESDL
+270 
-275 INYIKANYD
+275 
-284 YYVKIDTRR
+284 
-293 HNVKTYYLRG
+293 
-303 IIDFFREENLIS
+303 
-315 NKHIPKSYKIDSRE
+315 
-329 NRLKVLAGLIDSDGY
+329 
-344 LLKGMR
+344 
-350 SIEISSSN
+350 
-358 ETLKDDIFELCNSL
+358 
-372 GFKTLIR
+372 
-379 SKQAKLYGVP
+379 
-389 KKVNYVITI
+389 
-398 KGNLDEI
+398 
-405 PNVLQRKHTSNSKQ
+405 
-419 RPVYGFSIEE
+419 
-429 IGPGDYYGFT
+429 
-439 VTGNG
+439 
-444 RVILADYIVTHNTTV
+444 

-606 MAENPFI
+606 MADNPFI
-613 INESHTVESIIEDI
+613 INENHTVESIIEDI
-627 CKEKGITPDAPFIKR
+627 CKEKGITPDTPFIKR

-705 ERKFNKA
+705 ERKFNRA

-846 DSGGQSS
+846 DSGGQST

>member
-117 IGSRRIGKC
+117 IGSRRIGKT
-126 WGKGTLIRKFDGST
+126 TLS
-140 VAVEDIKVGDVL
+140 
-152 MSPDSLPVTVLSTT
+152 
-166 TGKDT
+166 
-171 MYKVYANVRNSKVE
+171 
-185 FICNSAHILTVKRTC
+185 
-200 KYTWRGYKF
+200 
-209 GEVYDIPLNEFIS
+209 
-222 FPKRE
+222 
-227 QEHFSLY
+227 
-234 RAEIE
+234 
-239 YPEQKHNIDP
+239 
-249 YLLGLWLGDGDK
+249 
-261 NCPQITIED
+261 
-270 QESDL
+270 
-275 INYIKANYD
+275 
-284 YYVKIDTRR
+284 
-293 HNVKTYYLRG
+293 
-303 IIDFFREENLIS
+303 
-315 NKHIPKSYKIDSRE
+315 
-329 NRLKVLAGLIDSDGY
+329 
-344 LLKGMR
+344 
-350 SIEISSSN
+350 
-358 ETLKDDIFELCNSL
+358 
-372 GFKTLIR
+372 
-379 SKQAKLYGVP
+379 
-389 KKVNYVITI
+389 
-398 KGNLDEI
+398 
-405 PNVLQRKHTSNSKQ
+405 
-419 RPVYGFSIEE
+419 
-429 IGPGDYYGFT
+429 
-439 VTGNG
+439 
-444 RVILADYIVTHNTTV
+444 
-459 ATRLMVKDCIRPN
+459 TRLMVKDCIRPN

-593 WKEFKGW
+593 WKKFKGW

-613 INESHTVESIIEDI
+613 INENHTVESIIEDI
-627 CKEKGITPDAPFIKR
+627 CREKGITPDTPFIKR

>member
-11 TREIKGDIFAAL
+11 TREIKGDIYAAL

-117 IGSRRIGKC
+117 IGSRRLGKT
-126 WGKGTLIRKFDGST
+126 TLG
-140 VAVEDIKVGDVL
+140 
-152 MSPDSLPVTVLSTT
+152 
-166 TGKDT
+166 
-171 MYKVYANVRNSKVE
+171 
-185 FICNSAHILTVKRTC
+185 
-200 KYTWRGYKF
+200 
-209 GEVYDIPLNEFIS
+209 
-222 FPKRE
+222 
-227 QEHFSLY
+227 
-234 RAEIE
+234 
-239 YPEQKHNIDP
+239 
-249 YLLGLWLGDGDK
+249 
-261 NCPQITIED
+261 
-270 QESDL
+270 
-275 INYIKANYD
+275 
-284 YYVKIDTRR
+284 
-293 HNVKTYYLRG
+293 
-303 IIDFFREENLIS
+303 
-315 NKHIPKSYKIDSRE
+315 
-329 NRLKVLAGLIDSDGY
+329 
-344 LLKGMR
+344 
-350 SIEISSSN
+350 
-358 ETLKDDIFELCNSL
+358 
-372 GFKTLIR
+372 
-379 SKQAKLYGVP
+379 
-389 KKVNYVITI
+389 
-398 KGNLDEI
+398 
-405 PNVLQRKHTSNSKQ
+405 
-419 RPVYGFSIEE
+419 
-429 IGPGDYYGFT
+429 
-439 VTGNG
+439 
-444 RVILADYIVTHNTTV
+444 
-459 ATRLMVKDCIRPN
+459 TRLMVKDCIRPN

-527 YTVRDQDT
+527 YTVRAQDT

-606 MAENPFI
+606 MADNPFI
-613 INESHTVESIIEDI
+613 INENHTVESIIEDI
-627 CKEKGITPDAPFIKR
+627 CREKGITPDAPFIKR

-761 NYKIPAYNCYK
+761 NYV
-772 YDKKMAI
+772 
-779 AQLSDW
+779 
-785 CRTGKIMIPEDGILQ
+785 T
-800 DEFERTVYK
+800 
-809 RDEQDNI
+809 
-816 TSEIDD
+816 
-822 DLFHPDAT
+822 
-830 DALLYASR
+830 
-838 QYAYDCGY
+838 
-846 DSGGQSS
+846 
-853 DKERKAEEARM
+853 
-864 STLPSWARGDYD
+864 

>member
-117 IGSRRIGKC
+117 IGSRRIGKT
-126 WGKGTLIRKFDGST
+126 TLS
-140 VAVEDIKVGDVL
+140 
-152 MSPDSLPVTVLSTT
+152 
-166 TGKDT
+166 
-171 MYKVYANVRNSKVE
+171 
-185 FICNSAHILTVKRTC
+185 
-200 KYTWRGYKF
+200 
-209 GEVYDIPLNEFIS
+209 
-222 FPKRE
+222 
-227 QEHFSLY
+227 
-234 RAEIE
+234 
-239 YPEQKHNIDP
+239 
-249 YLLGLWLGDGDK
+249 
-261 NCPQITIED
+261 
-270 QESDL
+270 
-275 INYIKANYD
+275 
-284 YYVKIDTRR
+284 
-293 HNVKTYYLRG
+293 
-303 IIDFFREENLIS
+303 
-315 NKHIPKSYKIDSRE
+315 
-329 NRLKVLAGLIDSDGY
+329 
-344 LLKGMR
+344 
-350 SIEISSSN
+350 
-358 ETLKDDIFELCNSL
+358 
-372 GFKTLIR
+372 
-379 SKQAKLYGVP
+379 
-389 KKVNYVITI
+389 
-398 KGNLDEI
+398 
-405 PNVLQRKHTSNSKQ
+405 
-419 RPVYGFSIEE
+419 
-429 IGPGDYYGFT
+429 
-439 VTGNG
+439 
-444 RVILADYIVTHNTTV
+444 
-459 ATRLMVKDCIRPN
+459 TRLMVKDCIRPN

-606 MAENPFI
+606 MADNPFI
-613 INESHTVESIIEDI
+613 INENHTVESIIEDI

-846 DSGGQSS
+846 DSGGQST

>member
-85 KDVDFL
+85 KDIDFL

-104 EVFLDDMIHKKIL
+104 DVFLDDMIHKKIL
-117 IGSRRIGKC
+117 IGSRRIGKT
-126 WGKGTLIRKFDGST
+126 TL
-140 VAVEDIKVGDVL
+140 
-152 MSPDSLPVTVLSTT
+152 
-166 TGKDT
+166 
-171 MYKVYANVRNSKVE
+171 
-185 FICNSAHILTVKRTC
+185 
-200 KYTWRGYKF
+200 
-209 GEVYDIPLNEFIS
+209 
-222 FPKRE
+222 
-227 QEHFSLY
+227 
-234 RAEIE
+234 
-239 YPEQKHNIDP
+239 
-249 YLLGLWLGDGDK
+249 
-261 NCPQITIED
+261 
-270 QESDL
+270 
-275 INYIKANYD
+275 
-284 YYVKIDTRR
+284 
-293 HNVKTYYLRG
+293 
-303 IIDFFREENLIS
+303 
-315 NKHIPKSYKIDSRE
+315 
-329 NRLKVLAGLIDSDGY
+329 
-344 LLKGMR
+344 
-350 SIEISSSN
+350 
-358 ETLKDDIFELCNSL
+358 
-372 GFKTLIR
+372 
-379 SKQAKLYGVP
+379 
-389 KKVNYVITI
+389 
-398 KGNLDEI
+398 
-405 PNVLQRKHTSNSKQ
+405 
-419 RPVYGFSIEE
+419 
-429 IGPGDYYGFT
+429 
-439 VTGNG
+439 
-444 RVILADYIVTHNTTV
+444 

-481 FETAINLAFDETV
+481 FETAINLAFDETL

-501 LVITKKSKNDGNI
+501 LVISKKSKNDGNI

-541 YSLVVIDEVQSQ
+541 YSLVIIDEVQSQ

-606 MAENPFI
+606 MESNPFI
-613 INESHTVESIIEDI
+613 INENHTVESIIEDI

-642 EYFGSWEYDLE
+642 EYFGSWEYDIE
-653 SMVFK
+653 SMVFQ

-664 EIPATFIPTDIA
+664 EVPATFIPTDIA

-690 ALAYNRTTS
+690 ALAYNRTTG

-779 AQLSDW
+779 AQLADW
-785 CRTGKIMIPEDGILQ
+785 CRTGKIMIPEDGVLQ